1 MADVTITIDGIKVT
15 VPEGTY
21 AIDAAKK
28 IGIDIPNFCYL
39 PGLRAFGACR
49 MCIVEVKGRKGW
61 DLAISCGTPAKEGTE
76 IRTLTDQVWEQRH
89 MIMELL
95 DVDHPLDCPICEA
108 NGDCRLQDYGYDY
121 GVVGTELRRPKIT
134 RPAERLSPAI
144 DIDRDRCVVCGRCV
158 RSCDEQIGAVALA
171 FVQRGIETVI
181 DAPFG
186 KSLLDTP
193 CTSCGTCVEVCP
205 VGALSS
211 RLYAAGH
218 YQHHWMQRKTRTTC
232 HYCGVGCQMHIGT
245 HNNRVYEVRTADS
258 VGLNDGII
266 CVKGRFAQ
274 DALQN
279 PDRLSLPMIRQADG
293 TFQTVPWEDALDL
306 MAERLNAHRGAV
318 GAIASPKLT
327 NEELYLMQK
336 VVRAGLG
343 TNNIDSPARYPEA
356 DGLAVLEE
364 AFGFPA
370 MTNNLLDTRQT
381 AGCILA
387 VGDSIYESHPVYAY
401 QLQRL
406 IRLRDVNLVV
416 ISPHPVKMMEWA
428 TLTLAPPAG
437 AEELLLAGIAAIIL
451 AENLATNA
459 ANLPDLAGWQASLG
473 GLTPEQVSTQTG
485 VPLDDMRQAAYLY
498 ATGGKMSKAGKTPN
512 DPAAQYPP
520 SAILFPAGAPYVL
533 DPGAV
538 RQLCNLAT
546 ITGNVGRV
554 GGGVNPL
561 VSENNTMGLNDMGCR
576 PDRLPG
582 YLPIT
587 AENAAR
593 FGATSP
599 FADTPRPMPTDPGLT
614 VPQMMQSAADGTIK
628 ALWIVGANPVLNA
641 PDPAAARAALQK
653 LDFLVVQDLYMNE
666 TAELAHVILPASS
679 YLEKDGTFTN
689 TERRIQRVR
698 KACEPV
704 GLSRPD
710 GAIFIEMG
718 YRLGLPMPYPRSTD
732 VMDEI
737 SRVVPIYSGVNY
749 GRLEMTQYIEDAIP
763 MPGAISYKQLRIQGL
778 QWPVNGARHGGTPV
792 LPAPAQPK
800 LFPVSAPPQAAP
812 TLAAGTLLLTT
823 GFSLFP
829 FQTGT
834 LSRRSRDLAAVQPKA
849 RLLLNSADAA
859 RLGLGDTQ
867 TVRIS
872 GAGIVPPPG
881 GSNGDLPV
889 EAITLVDER
898 TPPGTAYLRTTLEQV
913 GRSALVRQS
922 LTQQATGREGGGKAI
937 PVRVAYEPNPVTS
950 SAQLGPGPSVESVLD
965 MANAAAPPA

>member
-1 MADVTITIDGIKVT
+1 M
-15 VPEGTY
+15 
-21 AIDAAKK
+21 
-28 IGIDIPNFCYL
+28 
-39 PGLRAFGACR
+39 
-49 MCIVEVKGRKGW
+49 
-61 DLAISCGTPAKEGTE
+61 
-76 IRTLTDQVWEQRH
+76 
-89 MIMELL
+89 
-95 DVDHPLDCPICEA
+95 
-108 NGDCRLQDYGYDY
+108 
-121 GVVGTELRRPKIT
+121 
-134 RPAERLSPAI
+134 
-144 DIDRDRCVVCGRCV
+144 
-158 RSCDEQIGAVALA
+158 
-171 FVQRGIETVI
+171 
-181 DAPFG
+181 
-186 KSLLDTP
+186 
-193 CTSCGTCVEVCP
+193 
-205 VGALSS
+205 
-211 RLYAAGH
+211 
-218 YQHHWMQRKTRTTC
+218 
-232 HYCGVGCQMHIGT
+232 
-245 HNNRVYEVRTADS
+245 
-258 VGLNDGII
+258 
-266 CVKGRFAQ
+266 
-274 DALQN
+274 
-279 PDRLSLPMIRQADG
+279 
-293 TFQTVPWEDALDL
+293 
-306 MAERLNAHRGAV
+306 
-318 GAIASPKLT
+318 
-327 NEELYLMQK
+327 
-336 VVRAGLG
+336 
-343 TNNIDSPARYPEA
+343 
-356 DGLAVLEE
+356 
-364 AFGFPA
+364 
-370 MTNNLLDTRQT
+370 
-381 AGCILA
+381 
-387 VGDSIYESHPVYAY
+387 
-401 QLQRL
+401 
-406 IRLRDVNLVV
+406 
-416 ISPHPVKMMEWA
+416 
-428 TLTLAPPAG
+428 
-437 AEELLLAGIAAIIL
+437 EELLLAGIAAIIL

-459 ANLPDLAGWQASLG
+459 ANLPDLASWQASLG

-498 ATGGKMSKAGKTPN
+498 ATGGKLAKAGKTPN
-512 DPAAQYPP
+512 DPTAQYPP

-614 VPQMMQSAADGTIK
+614 VSQMMQGAADGTIK

-641 PDPAAARAALQK
+641 PDPAAARAALQT

-922 LTQQATGREGGGKAI
+922 LTQQATGRDGGGKAI